1 MFLAYTVINPH
12 AYDGGLINPVLSQI
26 FAVLSILVFECS
38 VFILTLQGAKKY
50 AATCAVISYVIITT
64 YLSIESY
71 NANGGFTY
79 AWGLSTFLGALWTF
93 VFVGAIYVFSDI
105 LAGKIEL
112 LKTDDQLKSLVGE
125 LESKL
130 KSTESK
136 LTETENKLRG
146 TEIRLS
152 ETETKLHETEMRFS
166 EVETKLHETETKL
179 GETENK
185 LRGTEIRLSETENKL
200 KVTEPEMKRYK
211 VAMDILRGLNDTL
224 IQESNRFGVI
234 KFKEQEVSLEL
245 TLINSKTPEKPN
257 SLFSK
262 LLPPPLPKPRAME
275 TN

>member
-152 ETETKLHETEMRFS
+152 ETE
-166 EVETKLHETETKL
+166 
-179 GETENK
+179 
-185 LRGTEIRLSETENKL
+185 NKL

-262 LLPPPLPKPRAME
+262 LLPPPLPKPRAMA

>member
-1 MFLAYTVINPH
+1 
-12 AYDGGLINPVLSQI
+12 
-26 FAVLSILVFECS
+26 
-38 VFILTLQGAKKY
+38 
-50 AATCAVISYVIITT
+50 VIITT

-79 AWGLSTFLGALWTF
+79 AWGLSTSLGALWTF

-136 LTETENKLRG
+136 LT
-146 TEIRLS
+146 
-152 ETETKLHETEMRFS
+152 
-166 EVETKLHETETKL
+166 
-179 GETENK
+179 ETENK